1 MARYLVTGEY
11 VDPGP
16 LLPPEQL
23 VQMVEQMVLP
33 SFDALAKLEEQKKV
47 LGGGIV
53 CGARAGA
60 FIVDVASNT
69 ELNQLLQGLPM
80 WGLVKFTSTPL
91 QTFRERAADERKA
104 MDQIKASVKK

>member
-16 LLPPEQL
+16 LLPPEQV
-23 VQMVEQMVLP
+23 VQMVEQLVLP
-33 SFDALAKLEEQKKV
+33 SFEALAKLEEQKKV

-53 CGARAGA
+53 CGARAAA

-69 ELNQLLQGLPM
+69 ELNQLLQGLPF
-80 WGLVKFTSTPL
+80 WGIVKWTSTPL
-91 QTFRERAADERKA
+91 QTFRERSADERKA
-104 MDQIKASVKK
+104 MEQIKASVKR

>member
-16 LLPPEQL
+16 LLPLEQL
-23 VQMVEQMVLP
+23 VQMIEQMVLP
-33 SFDALAKLEEQKKV
+33 SFDALAKLEDQKKV
-47 LGGGIV
+47 LGGGIL

-60 FIVDVASNT
+60 FIVDVGSNT
-69 ELNQLLQGLPM
+69 ELNQLLQGLPF
-80 WGLVKFTSTPL
+80 WGIVKWTSTPL